1 LNEGFI
7 HLYIHSALSPRSTR
21 ANAQPLALDNNIASI
36 TPCTHFIT
44 CSLIY
49 FFLNQQFITQR
60 AKADRGSYEVA
71 TYKRNRLT
79 RGLKLKGKE
88 EEKEKESKK
97 GLIEKKRKENR
108 KPSSTWQNTL
118 IVCKCKS
125 IRISDQE
132 HGSMVQ

>member
-1 LNEGFI
+1 MFS
-7 HLYIHSALSPRSTR
+7 HLHHIV
-21 ANAQPLALDNNIASI
+21 
-36 TPCTHFIT
+36 F
-44 CSLIY
+44 
-49 FFLNQQFITQR
+49 FFLHQQFITR
-60 AKADRGSYEVA
+60 RTKADRGSYFVA

-97 GLIEKKRKENR
+97 GLIKKKRKENR

-118 IVCKCKS
+118 IVCKCES

-132 HGSMVQ
+132 HGEMVQ